1 MTLGEEFADKEL
13 PYTDPKT
20 GETKTQMI
28 GNFLNDHI
36 EYGQMRDTQPHNIL
50 LSELLPYLIS
60 PRDRVYKKNQETLIQ
75 FLKSCRAKKLEEMKQ
90 KGPGIDLF
98 SILLS
103 EGSEVY
109 DSAGDAFL
117 SEKTMFD
124 DICFIYVAAVS
135 TT

>member
-1 MTLGEEFADKEL
+1 
-13 PYTDPKT
+13 
-20 GETKTQMI
+20 
-28 GNFLNDHI
+28 
-36 EYGQMRDTQPHNIL
+36 
-50 LSELLPYLIS
+50 
-60 PRDRVYKKNQETLIQ
+60 
-75 FLKSCRAKKLEEMKQ
+75 MKQ

-124 DICFIYVAAVS
+124 DICLIYVAAVS